1 METITIQAEGKKY
14 KALIAFLEVL
24 EIPFNKSRGNETE
37 LDRRVR
43 EARAEKAT
51 GQLKEIDA
59 QNVWESIA

>member
-14 KALIAFLEVL
+14 NALIAFLEVL
-24 EIPFNKSRGNETE
+24 EIPFNKSSGNETE

-51 GQLKEIDA
+51 GRLKEVDA
-59 QNVWESIA
+59 HNVWESIA